1 MSFQLGVTVKMGY
14 DRLTTGDLT
23 HKRLTNM
30 QTQRIFTNATLFTA
44 ENEQAIRS
52 AAVWVDGERIKY
64 AGPSDALPATPK
76 DAVVHDVDGK
86 FIMPG
91 MTETHAHLS
100 FADASPFAIGETSVE
115 DSTITAVRNARLM
128 LASGFTSA
136 VSFGSTYKIDVALR
150 EAINGGRLLGPR
162 LLAAGRDLGA
172 TGSNVDSGGGLS
184 QIEDGPWALR
194 KAVREQRKLG
204 VDVVK
209 IFIDG
214 EAINPV
220 NPPGEL
226 SFTDEE
232 VHAIVEEAHRRKLR
246 VACHARSAAAVKQAV
261 RADVDFIGHAN
272 YLDNEAVDMLA
283 GKNQTI
289 FVGPAIAW
297 EVNYLEKCE
306 SLGISKDTVRAQG
319 YEAEIE
325 ATVETVKKLMKADVK
340 LVVGG
345 DYGIS
350 IAPHGTYAKDLE
362 YFVDLF
368 GMTCAQALLCA
379 TRNGG
384 LAFNDD
390 GQLGTLALDTLADLL
405 IVDGNPLEDIRVLQD
420 HGKLTVVQGGRMY
433 EGLANPAPY
442 RVA

>member
-1 MSFQLGVTVKMGY
+1 MSQR
-14 DRLTTGDLT
+14 DQI
-23 HKRLTNM
+23 LTNA
-30 QTQRIFTNATLFTA
+30 RVFTA
-44 ENEQAIRS
+44 KDETVIEPG
-52 AAVWVDGERIKY
+52 AVWVSGNVIRY
-64 AGPSDALPATPK
+64 AGPQVQLPAAPAQCERI
-76 DAVVHDVDGK
+76 DAAGK
-86 FIMPG
+86 FVMPG

-100 FADASPFAIGETSVE
+100 FADASPFAIGATPVE
-115 DSTITAVRNARLM
+115 EATITAVKNAALM

-150 EAINGGRLLGPR
+150 DAINAGRIAGPR

-172 TGSNVDSGGGLS
+172 TASNVDSPGGLS

-194 KAVREQRKLG
+194 KAVREQRKLR

-214 EAINPV
+214 EAINPI

-232 VHAIVEEAHRRKLR
+232 VAAVVDEAHRRKLR

-261 RADVDFIGHAN
+261 RAGVDYIGHAN
-272 YLDNEAVDMLA
+272 YLDDEAVGLLA
-283 GKNQTI
+283 QHRDRI

-297 EVNYLEKCE
+297 EVQYVAQCE
-306 SLGISKDTVRAQG
+306 GLGISRATVRKQG
-319 YEAEIE
+319 YEAEIDATI
-325 ATVETVKKLMKADVK
+325 ATVAKLRAAGVR

-368 GMTCAQALLCA
+368 GMSSAEALICA

-384 LAFNDD
+384 LAFDPR
-390 GQLGTLALDTLADLL
+390 GSVGTLAEGSLADLL
-405 IVDGNPLEDIRVLQD
+405 VVDGDPIADVRVLQD
-420 HGKLTVVQGGRMY
+420 HSRLRVMKDGRWH
-433 EGLANPAPY
+433 
-442 RVA
+442 

>member
-1 MSFQLGVTVKMGY
+1 MSNRDQV
-14 DRLTTGDLT
+14 
-23 HKRLTNM
+23 LTNA
-30 QTQRIFTNATLFTA
+30 RVFTA
-44 ENEQAIRS
+44 KDESVIES
-52 AAVWVDGERIKY
+52 GAVWVSGNTIRYAGSQAGLPAASAAGERI
-64 AGPSDALPATPK
+64 
-76 DAVVHDVDGK
+76 DVTDK
-86 FIMPG
+86 FVMPG

-100 FADASPFAIGETSVE
+100 FADASPFAIGATSVE
-115 DSTITAVRNARLM
+115 EATITAVKNAALM

-150 EAINGGRLLGPR
+150 DAINAGRIAGPR
-162 LLAAGRDLGA
+162 LLAAGRDHGA
-172 TGSNVDSGGGLS
+172 TASNVDSPGGLS
-184 QIEDGPWALR
+184 QIADGPWALR
-194 KAVREQRKLG
+194 KAVREQRKQR

-214 EAINPV
+214 EAINPI

-232 VHAIVEEAHRRKLR
+232 VAAVVDEAHRRKLR

-261 RADVDFIGHAN
+261 RAGVDFIGHAN
-272 YLDNEAVDMLA
+272 YLDDEAVELLA
-283 GKNQTI
+283 LHRDRI

-297 EVNYLEKCE
+297 EVQYVAQCE
-306 SLGISKDTVRAQG
+306 SLGISRATVRNQG
-319 YEAEIE
+319 YEAEID
-325 ATVETVKKLMKADVK
+325 ATVATVARLRAAGVR

-368 GMTCAQALLCA
+368 GMSSAEALICA

-384 LAFNDD
+384 LAFDPR
-390 GQLGTLALDTLADLL
+390 GSVGTLAEGSLADLL
-405 IVDGNPLEDIRVLQD
+405 VVDGDPMADVRVLQD
-420 HGKLTVVQGGRMY
+420 RTKLRVMKDGRWY
-433 EGLANPAPY
+433 
-442 RVA
+442 